1 MKILLVEDE
10 KQFANSIK
18 EYIEKENYV
27 VEIAYDF
34 WEAKEKIELSNYDCI
49 LLDIMLPSGSGLDL
63 IPDIHEFQP
72 KCGII
77 VITAKNTIDDRVIG
91 LELGADDY
99 ITKPFHLAELNARI
113 KAVLRRRFFDG
124 KKVINFNEI
133 QIDID
138 NREIFVNQN
147 KIDLTKREYE
157 IFMFLFNNK
166 NRLISKDAIIEYVW
180 GDDSNN
186 FDNFD
191 FIYTHIKNLRK
202 KLINSGCK
210 DYIQS
215 IYGLGYKF
223 NEI

>member
-166 NRLISKDAIIEYVW
+166 NRLITKDAIIEYVW

>member
-63 IPDIHEFQP
+63 ISDIHEFQP

-166 NRLISKDAIIEYVW
+166 NRLITKDAIIEYVW